1 MLHRYFTRLFLSY
14 VCDMTLFNICIF
26 YVDDVQERMAQ
37 NLSTDLAA
45 TQSVSQDTV
54 RWAPNNAY
62 EQAIG
67 RPEYAGRVRQV
78 GPNVTP
84 VRGTCFAYRSRS
96 QGAPSDSTS
105 QALAE
110 NTREVADLR
119 AELRVE
125 RERND
130 ILEQRM
136 RGFEAFMASHGTGGA
151 QQGSPANVGRT
162 SSVSSASAGMIHIVY
177 MT

>member
-1 MLHRYFTRLFLSY
+1 
-14 VCDMTLFNICIF
+14 MTLLNICVF

-37 NLSTDLAA
+37 NLFIDPAA

-54 RWAPNNAY
+54 RWAPIDTY

-67 RPEYAGRVRQV
+67 RPAYAGRVRQV

-84 VRGTCFAYRSRS
+84 VCGTCFAYKSRS
-96 QGAPSDSTS
+96 QGAPSNGMS

-110 NTREVADLR
+110 HAREVANLR
-119 AELRVE
+119 AELRAE

-130 ILEQRM
+130 ILEQCM
-136 RGFEAFMASHGTGGA
+136 RGFEAFMASHGT
-151 QQGSPANVGRT
+151 
-162 SSVSSASAGMIHIVY
+162 
-177 MT
+177 

>member
-1 MLHRYFTRLFLSY
+1 MALL
-14 VCDMTLFNICIF
+14 NICVF
-26 YVDDVQERMAQ
+26 YIDDVQERMSH
-37 NLSTDLAA
+37 NLSTDPAA
-45 TQSVSQDTV
+45 TQNVSQDTV
-54 RWAPNNAY
+54 RWAPNDAY

-96 QGAPSDSTS
+96 HGAPSSGTS

-110 NTREVADLR
+110 HARLVADLR
-119 AELRVE
+119 AELHAE

-151 QQGSPANVGRT
+151 LQGSPANVGST
-162 SSVSSASAGMIHIVY
+162 SSVSSASADMIHIVY